1 MPKQRTSNKDLLE
14 QAQQLEAEDRLPEA
28 AGYYTK
34 VITADP
40 LNTHAYNRLMIIF
53 RKQKEYRKELTVINK
68 AIKTYEDSMRQEQQ
82 AWLKNN
88 RKMARLSKA
97 LAHSLGLIDPKGK
110 PLHEDRMVSTWRKR
124 RELVTQKLKRST

>member
-1 MPKQRTSNKDLLE
+1 MPKQITSIKDLLE
-14 QAQQLEAEDRLPEA
+14 QAQQLEAESRLPEA
-28 AGYYTK
+28 AAHYSK
-34 VITADP
+34 AISADP
-40 LNTHAYNRLMIIF
+40 LNTFAYNRLMIIF

-68 AIKTYEDSMRQEQQ
+68 AIKTYEDSLRQEQQ

-110 PLHEDRMVSTWRKR
+110 PLHEDRMVSSWRKR
-124 RELVTQKLKRST
+124 RELVMGKLKK